1 MQSTDIIRKKCV
13 NQRMPNKNLK
23 SEIQSNGFA
32 LLTKSQSL
40 VYVAFFNVSI
50 KQISTVTTVK
60 VWFYLPSFRL
70 AILNK
75 SLEVLPKWLQDLL
88 PEAL

>member
-23 SEIQSNGFA
+23 REIQSNGFA